1 MSEKA
6 FARVKRE
13 FPDGTKD
20 MNKILVSWGA
30 IPISEDFGKYLVSII
45 EG

>member
-1 MSEKA
+1 
-6 FARVKRE
+6 
-13 FPDGTKD
+13 

-45 EG
+45 EGWS